1 MLLIQQVRGEVVCF
15 DLLCPRHALWHG
27 YLVPYTC
34 MATCPLEEWAGSIA
48 SRTLQR
54 ACLMATQGRRRDDH
68 PEDFD
73 TALSCYEYVQP
84 SLLLVPSDVEVAGL
98 SKSVQSCKLQLLLS
112 LPVWKLCS
120 VKGDRKS
127 VV

>member
-1 MLLIQQVRGEVVCF
+1 
-15 DLLCPRHALWHG
+15 
-27 YLVPYTC
+27 
-34 MATCPLEEWAGSIA
+34 
-48 SRTLQR
+48 
-54 ACLMATQGRRRDDH
+54 MATQGRRRDDH

-120 VKGDRKS
+120 VKGHTGVSERLS
-127 VV
+127 ERRQQAINVVVCLREAMLCASCADVLNRGPLLHVSASLVVSGPAWPMP